1 MGGCPSP
8 WACAAYPKAGHGYDS
23 TNLPYSLMCHR
34 SQKKKNATTTI
45 DYESLL
51 VTLDIV

>member
-8 WACAAYPKAGHGYDS
+8 WACGAYPRAGHGYDS

-34 SQKKKNATTTI
+34 SQKKKMQQQQSIMNP
-45 DYESLL
+45 Y
-51 VTLDIV
+51 